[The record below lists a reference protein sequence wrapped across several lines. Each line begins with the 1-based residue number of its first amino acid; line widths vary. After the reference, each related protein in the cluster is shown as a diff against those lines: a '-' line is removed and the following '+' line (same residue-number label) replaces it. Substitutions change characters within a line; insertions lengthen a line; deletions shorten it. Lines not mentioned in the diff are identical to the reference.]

1 MMERYADKITA
12 KILASLP
19 QRLVQY
25 IDHDSFCRL
34 QKHNPSDPF
43 SSTTVE
49 LRMCGYSKGILTLAG
64 NSIRHEKTQTWF
76 DENGDIIPSKGRG
89 EREWS
94 ALQTEAIVDQI
105 AQLGKKVSF
114 HPEWIK
120 AHPKEPGEICLTLP
134 HCYSGNL
141 GIIST
146 HYTSI
151 NVMMLK
157 ASGKMETRYFRTDSI
172 GRQDIGQRIVDYLDT
187 LSRAMPSSP
196 EEAIARAEER
206 ALQDIK
212 QDYAEYGIEP
222 IVETLKAEGAH
233 EGVAV
238 NVRINMIDGAY
249 ESYTTLQSGTIQ
261 GMDAKDPMKINW
273 YTNKQKRCREI
284 KAESARRATQNKN
297 NGLIQ
302 TVFAKQIKD
311 IAGMEKQPMYSD
323 YKAQIKKKR
332 FFLQSQFDGKGKVE
346 GYLFIKDGRIEA
358 EFHIGTNIHVKTG
371 KVTIKKQDELPE
383 SIMVRLKG
391 KQLKT
396 IIDHPIIPNGVK
408 ITSLKLEG
416 TTLTVRIK
424 ADSIPV
430 DTKQGAEN

>member
-1 MMERYADKITA
+1 MERSVDEVTTKT
-12 KILASLP
+12 LASLS
-19 QRLVQY
+19 QDIVKY
-25 IDHDSFCRL
+25 IDHHSFCRL
-34 QKHNPSDPF
+34 ERHDFSNPF

-49 LRMCGYSKGILTLAG
+49 LRKSGHSKGILTLAG
-64 NSIRHEKTQTWF
+64 NSIRYENTQMWF
-76 DENGDIIPSKGRG
+76 DEKGDIIPSQGRG
-89 EREWS
+89 KREWS
-94 ALQTEAIVDQI
+94 ALQTQEIMDQI
-105 AQLGKKVSF
+105 ARLGKKVSF
-114 HPEWIK
+114 NPVWLK

-134 HCYSGNL
+134 HCYSGNV
-141 GIIST
+141 GVIPI

-157 ASGKMETRYFRTDSI
+157 VSGKMETRYFRTDSI
-172 GRQDIGQRIVDYLDT
+172 GRQDIGQKIVDYLDAI
-187 LSRAMPSSP
+187 SKAMPSSLD
-196 EEAIARAEER
+196 EAIAIAKDR

-212 QDYAEYGIEP
+212 DDYAEYGIEP
-222 IVETLKAEGAH
+222 RIESLKAEGAH
-233 EGVAV
+233 EGVAI
-238 NVRINMIDGAY
+238 NVRIEMIDGAF
-249 ESYTTLQSGTIQ
+249 ESYTTLQSGRIC

-273 YTNKQKRCREI
+273 YTNKQKRHREI
-284 KAESARRATQNKN
+284 KAESVRRATQNKN

-346 GYLFIKDGRIEA
+346 GCLFIKDGRIEA
-358 EFHIGTNIHVKTG
+358 EFHIGTNILIKTG
-371 KVTIKKQDELPE
+371 KVMIKKQDQLPE
-383 SIMVRLKG
+383 SIIVRLKG

-396 IIDHPIIPNGVK
+396 IIDHPIIPDGVK

-424 ADSIPV
+424 TESIPI